1 MQARWG
7 NNAPTPSFAAH
18 LLRYFEVAHC
28 KAEAFAHAWG
38 CTDVPLL
45 KQPFCHEA
53 IAAAVAVGFVP
64 YRIRTHGGHK
74 VPEVRSP
81 EAAPYP
87 CDACW

>member
-18 LLRYFEVAHC
+18 LRRYFE
-28 KAEAFAHAWG
+28 
-38 CTDVPLL
+38 
-45 KQPFCHEA
+45 PFCHEA

-74 VPEVRSP
+74 VPEVLPMGTYTWSVARSDQVSTAFP
-81 EAAPYP
+81 KATSHP
-87 CDACW
+87 